1 MSSELGTSENP
12 RKWRFTWEAQSHI
25 PTLRLFLFDQGT
37 KPCIQ
42 CKNLKVD
49 LNFERSLLLVSW
61 FEEETEISFRVPV
74 PRVLV
79 DIESPISFRA
89 MEDHIEVKLV
99 LLLPVDHHIVSNFN
113 SILNMSEAT
122 SQLFSMDSDIKSLS
136 SRGGVHFYCK
146 SCSTNLTKKP
156 LSSFAEMPSINWRE
170 VADNWFG
177 ACCCS
182 FGGISEKLVARYAN
196 SYSCGEESCLLDATS
211 VILCKDDLVGFEFPD
226 RDGDQ
231 NYESE
236 PDCTE
241 DDCINEDMQDAGG
254 NHGRCVCPTVKKE
267 KMSDLSGK
275 LNSLHI
281 QKEPFVDSPGYK
293 IIEKEITVPSLVGTV
308 PVSYFSENVASAP
321 GCCADNRIH
330 VLNHDKE
337 VCMPDTSEISKEQK
351 VTKASEVLAN
361 KKSFLNGFLGNIF
374 MARSYNLSKDVEWIK
389 FACPQCSSLLG
400 AYPCADG
407 YAPLDGGVR
416 LFKCYI
422 STCLPVCES
431 GDLFRKYTL
440 ERMFTS
446 QLLES
451 AKDELSFRT
460 VVRDLRT
467 KSPVLQI
474 VLLNP
479 NSWCCTGYCLGTED
493 TVDPVANINLYP
505 AIKVLFSDC
514 SYRTESQIRMIE
526 EWVTKNQ
533 ADEVYMLDHL
543 ISELIVSLEAAMDMY
558 PPSYTFLQ
566 GLPLSSLLR

>member
-1 MSSELGTSENP
+1 
-12 RKWRFTWEAQSHI
+12 
-25 PTLRLFLFDQGT
+25 
-37 KPCIQ
+37 
-42 CKNLKVD
+42 
-49 LNFERSLLLVSW
+49 
-61 FEEETEISFRVPV
+61 
-74 PRVLV
+74 
-79 DIESPISFRA
+79 

-281 QKEPFVDSPGYK
+281 QKEPF
-293 IIEKEITVPSLVGTV
+293 
-308 PVSYFSENVASAP
+308 
-321 GCCADNRIH
+321 
-330 VLNHDKE
+330 
-337 VCMPDTSEISKEQK
+337 EQK

-566 GLPLSSLLR
+566 GLPLSSLPR

>member
-1 MSSELGTSENP
+1 MKTFRDCSYTCLFEFANCMKQVEFNL
-12 RKWRFTWEAQSHI
+12 FFSH
-25 PTLRLFLFDQGT
+25 L
-37 KPCIQ
+37 C
-42 CKNLKVD
+42 
-49 LNFERSLLLVSW
+49 
-61 FEEETEISFRVPV
+61 
-74 PRVLV
+74 
-79 DIESPISFRA
+79 
-89 MEDHIEVKLV
+89 
-99 LLLPVDHHIVSNFN
+99 
-113 SILNMSEAT
+113 
-122 SQLFSMDSDIKSLS
+122 
-136 SRGGVHFYCK
+136 
-146 SCSTNLTKKP
+146 
-156 LSSFAEMPSINWRE
+156 SSFAEMPSINWRE

-337 VCMPDTSEISKEQK
+337 VCTPDTVSYFSENVPSAPGCCADNRIHVLNHDKEVCMPDTSEISKEQK

-431 GDLFRKYTL
+431 GDLFR
-440 ERMFTS
+440 
-446 QLLES
+446 
-451 AKDELSFRT
+451 
-460 VVRDLRT
+460 
-467 KSPVLQI
+467 
-474 VLLNP
+474 
-479 NSWCCTGYCLGTED
+479 
-493 TVDPVANINLYP
+493 
-505 AIKVLFSDC
+505 
-514 SYRTESQIRMIE
+514 
-526 EWVTKNQ
+526 
-533 ADEVYMLDHL
+533 
-543 ISELIVSLEAAMDMY
+543 
-558 PPSYTFLQ
+558 
-566 GLPLSSLLR
+566 

>member
-1 MSSELGTSENP
+1 MKTFRDCSYTCLFEFANCMKQVEFNL
-12 RKWRFTWEAQSHI
+12 FFSH
-25 PTLRLFLFDQGT
+25 L
-37 KPCIQ
+37 C
-42 CKNLKVD
+42 
-49 LNFERSLLLVSW
+49 
-61 FEEETEISFRVPV
+61 
-74 PRVLV
+74 
-79 DIESPISFRA
+79 
-89 MEDHIEVKLV
+89 
-99 LLLPVDHHIVSNFN
+99 
-113 SILNMSEAT
+113 
-122 SQLFSMDSDIKSLS
+122 
-136 SRGGVHFYCK
+136 
-146 SCSTNLTKKP
+146 
-156 LSSFAEMPSINWRE
+156 SSFAEMPSINWRE

-281 QKEPFVDSPGYK
+281 QKEPFVDSPGCK

-431 GDLFRKYTL
+431 GDLFR
-440 ERMFTS
+440 
-446 QLLES
+446 
-451 AKDELSFRT
+451 
-460 VVRDLRT
+460 
-467 KSPVLQI
+467 
-474 VLLNP
+474 
-479 NSWCCTGYCLGTED
+479 
-493 TVDPVANINLYP
+493 
-505 AIKVLFSDC
+505 
-514 SYRTESQIRMIE
+514 
-526 EWVTKNQ
+526 
-533 ADEVYMLDHL
+533 
-543 ISELIVSLEAAMDMY
+543 
-558 PPSYTFLQ
+558 
-566 GLPLSSLLR
+566 